1 MRYPRTQSV
10 KAAEEGVRVASLL
23 RAVREQRGLTLE
35 ALAQTTGVTK
45 SYLSKIERQRSV
57 PSIAVA
63 MNVARALD
71 IDVAQLFSDD
81 PEITTLAVDRAE
93 TRGDRRQEA
102 LASTMLGK
110 SMSPFIVRPGREFA
124 AHPSSDHAGQEFVF
138 VVTGAAELN
147 HGEQLVALAAGD
159 CAYFDATIPHGL
171 RRIGRAACEVLVV
184 AQPGHLAGS

>member
-1 MRYPRTQSV
+1 
-10 KAAEEGVRVASLL
+10 VRQ
-23 RAVREQRGLTLE
+23 QRGPTLE
-35 ALAQTTGVTK
+35 ALAKTTGVTK

-81 PEITTLAVDRAE
+81 TEVTTLAVDRAE
-93 TRGDRRQEA
+93 NRGDRRHEA

-110 SMSPFIVRPGREFA
+110 SMSPFIVRPGRDFA
-124 AHPSSDHAGQEFVF
+124 AHPHPDHAGQEFVF
-138 VVTGAAELN
+138 VVTGAVELN
-147 HGEQLVALAAGD
+147 HGEQLVALEAGD

-171 RRIGRAACEVLVV
+171 RRIGRAVCEVLVV
-184 AQPGHLAGS
+184 AQPGHLGGN